1 MEIHDTIRMIRASLS
16 GLYVP
21 EEIEGFINLIFDH
34 LFKMSGLKLHLNRNQ
49 QISEAK
55 LTEIKEIA
63 ERLQNFEPI
72 QYILGETE
80 FYGLTFSVNPSVL
93 IPRPETEELV
103 DWILKDSPSVNNTL
117 LDIGTGSGC
126 IPVAIAYNRPDLKIE
141 AWDVSD
147 EAISMARKNAE
158 INKVKIDFSKIDI
171 LLWRQTKTGKKYD
184 LIVSN
189 PPYVTRSE
197 ETLMLKNVVDHE
209 PHLALFVKDE
219 DPLIF
224 YREISA
230 FAESHLNPGGRV
242 YFEINEKL
250 GNEVEKLLSNH
261 FSNVIILKDING
273 KDRMAR
279 AEKENWHEIFRRA
292 R

>member
-1 MEIHDTIRMIRASLS
+1 MEIHNAIRMIRDSLA
-16 GLYVP
+16 GLYAP
-21 EEIEGFINLIFDH
+21 EEIDGFINLIFDH
-34 LFKMSGLKLHLNRNQ
+34 LLEISGLKLHLHRNQ

-72 QYILGETE
+72 QYILGKTE
-80 FYGLTFSVNPSVL
+80 FYGLTFKVNPSVL

-103 DWILKDSPSVNNTL
+103 DWILKDSPFVNTAM

-141 AWDVSD
+141 AWDVSS

-158 INKVKIDFSKIDI
+158 LNKVNIDFSNSDI
-171 LLWRQTKTGKKYD
+171 LLWRQKKTGKKYN

-189 PPYVTRSE
+189 PPYVRRSE

-209 PHLALFVKDE
+209 PHLALFVRDE

-224 YREISA
+224 YKEISA
-230 FAESHLNPGGRV
+230 FAESHLNPGGRI

-250 GNEVEKLLSNH
+250 GTEVEKLLNSH
-261 FSNVIILKDING
+261 FSNVIIRKDING

-279 AEKENWHEIFRRA
+279 AEKGK
-292 R
+292 